1 MPGCCFSPG
10 HGGAKP
16 TGTNDVPPWMEE
28 SAGRPV
34 ADGRRNAAP
43 ARELA
48 AVAGPAGVAHPACA
62 EPWGRHH
69 VDHADFCCSYN
80 TGRRS
85 AGSGAAGPQPA
96 PPGPQVRRGG
106 PWPPD
111 RPLRRPLAGRRIRA
125 QGPLRAHFLLPGPS
139 PGGLLLPDLALAADP
154 RENTRVASKLSND
167 DIQAL
172 AVAARAGDRAAFDTL
187 YHHFHLT
194 IWRLCCSDLN
204 WNSTDA
210 DDVAQNTFMNA
221 FLKIESYRGETG
233 AEFMGWLYTI
243 ARNSCIDWIRGHQRW
258 VEKVRLAMSLAGS
271 PFEWSQNLMRQDRP
285 WRCIW
290 REMARF
296 EPKKRQVFILRSS
309 GIKVD
314 DIARMMKRRPGTIK
328 TWLHDKKT
336 GLLPVLA
343 ERCAG
348 KGR

>member
-1 MPGCCFSPG
+1 M
-10 HGGAKP
+10 GGTTWTTLTYP
-16 TGTNDVPPWMEE
+16 
-28 SAGRPV
+28 
-34 ADGRRNAAP
+34 AAT
-43 ARELA
+43 
-48 AVAGPAGVAHPACA
+48 
-62 EPWGRHH
+62 W
-69 VDHADFCCSYN
+69 
-80 TGRRS
+80 
-85 AGSGAAGPQPA
+85 
-96 PPGPQVRRGG
+96 PQVRRAGAL
-106 PWPPD
+106 PP
-111 RPLRRPLAGRRIRA
+111 RPAALAVDRPLAGRRIRA
-125 QGPLRAHFLLPGPS
+125 QGPLAGAPPAAAPLPGAFP
-139 PGGLLLPDLALAADP
+139 LRQLALAADT
-154 RENTRVASKLSND
+154 RENTRVATKLSND

-221 FLKIESYRGETG
+221 FLKIESYRGATG
-233 AEFMGWLYTI
+233 AEFTGWLYTI

-258 VEKVRLAMSLAGS
+258 AEKVRLAMSLAGS

-290 REMARF
+290 TELARF
-296 EPKKRQVFILRSS
+296 DPDKRRVFILRSD

-314 DIARMMKRRPGTIK
+314 AIARIVKRPPGTIK
-328 TWLHDKKT
+328 TWLHDKTT

-348 KGR
+348 KGTLT